1 MKSGNF
7 KFNIRHSIRTKITI
21 LLTVVISCLV
31 LLLLLVNNTLSEKFY
46 LSDKRD
52 SMLSTYESINSTMD
66 SYDSGE
72 INKSQMNA
80 RIEQISNSAAI
91 STIVVNSD
99 WTLVYTNVRGESDLL
114 YRLQMSLFNSDV
126 FNAKNGVESS
136 HAGAA
141 NDGSINMSGKGV
153 EEKRHIIESNDRY
166 TLQQIYDARLQDD
179 YYELWGTLDNGNSIM
194 LRMAIQGIKDN
205 VKISNEFITY
215 IGFGILILGII
226 AAYSFSRYIS
236 KPILQLS
243 SIAERMSELDFNAKY
258 LGNDQG
264 EIGMLG
270 KSMNNM
276 SEKLEQNI
284 SQLKSANLEL
294 KRDIDKKEKIDEM
307 RTDFLSNVSH
317 ELKTPIS
324 LIQGYAEGLKEG
336 ITDDPESMDFYC
348 DVIIDEAAKMNNM
361 VKKLLSLNQIEFGNE
376 ELVMERF
383 DIVELISSI
392 LESNKLRIEQADI
405 TVEFPQENEKIYVWS
420 DEYKIEEVVT
430 NYLSNALNHCEFE
443 KIIKI
448 SLENVDDDIRV
459 SVFNT
464 GKNIPDEDLENIWI
478 KFYKVD
484 KARTRE
490 YGGNGIGLSI
500 VKAIM
505 DSYGKKCGAVNHEN
519 GVEFWFDL
527 DGKA

>member
-1 MKSGNF
+1 MF
-7 KFNIRHSIRTKITI
+7 RHSIRTKMAL
-21 LLTVVISCLV
+21 LLTGIISALVVLFLV
-31 LLLLLVNNTLSEKFY
+31 MNNTFSEKFY

-52 SMLSTYESINSTMD
+52 SMLSVYQSINNTMND
-66 SYDSGE
+66 YVAGR
-72 INKSQMNA
+72 ITKTQMSA
-80 RIEQISNSAAI
+80 ILEQTTNSAAI
-91 STIVVNSD
+91 SAVIVNSD
-99 WTLVYTNVRGESDLL
+99 WTLVYTNVRGD
-114 YRLQMSLFNSDV
+114 YNIINRLQTSIFNSDI
-126 FNAKNGVESS
+126 FKSKSDSDKNGSDS
-136 HAGAA
+136 
-141 NDGSINMSGKGV
+141 DDSIDMEGRGIN
-153 EEKRHIIESNDRY
+153 EDRHIIESTNTY
-166 TLQQIYDARLQDD
+166 TLQQIYDSRLQDD

-205 VKISNEFITY
+205 VKILNKFITY
-215 IGFGILILGII
+215 IGIVVLLIGIV
-226 AAYSFSRYIS
+226 AAYIFSRYIS
-236 KPILQLS
+236 RPILKLS
-243 SIAERMSELDFNAKY
+243 DIAERMAELDFNVRYEGK
-258 LGNDQG
+258 DKG

-270 KSMNNM
+270 QSINNM
-276 SEKLEQNI
+276 SEKLEKNI

-294 KRDIDKKEKIDEM
+294 KRDIDRKVKIDEM

-336 ITDDPESMDFYC
+336 ITDDPESTEFYC
-348 DVIIDEAAKMNNM
+348 DVIIDEAAKMNDM

-383 DIVELISSI
+383 DVVDLISSI
-392 LESNKLRIEQADI
+392 LDANKLRFEQNNI
-405 TVEFPQENEKIYVWS
+405 TVRFEQKNENIYVWS
-420 DEYKIEEVVT
+420 DEYKIEEVIT
-430 NYLSNALNHCEFE
+430 NYLSNAINHCEFD
-443 KIIKI
+443 KIIDI
-448 SLENVDDDIRV
+448 SIKRIDDNIRV

-464 GKNIPDEDLENIWI
+464 GKNIPQEDIDNIWI

-505 DSYGKKCGAVNHEN
+505 DSYGKECGVINHEN